1 VLRFDECTP
10 QVADLIQEFVY
21 SERPTAQDVTLGEFL
36 QMFAKL
42 EKNDVGVNM
51 V

>member
-1 VLRFDECTP
+1 VTP
-10 QVADLIQEFVY
+10 QVADLLQEFVY
-21 SERPTAQDVTLGEFL
+21 TERPAAQDVTLSEFL
-36 QMFAKL
+36 LMFAKL